1 MPGPWQTTRL
11 PSPSVQVTLT
21 GVAVTVAVSL
31 GTEAVADRG
40 PQVAGSTH
48 SQVGTLTTW
57 STLTAGLV
65 RIPGAGSGR
74 YRRAVWASTAGATAG
89 WLSGTHRLKDTTMFW

>member
-1 MPGPWQTTRL
+1 M
-11 PSPSVQVTLT
+11 VQVTLT
-21 GVAVTVAVSL
+21 GVAVTVAVSF
-31 GTEAVADRG
+31 GTEAVADRV

-57 STLTAGLV
+57 SAAAGLV

-74 YRRAVWASTAGATAG
+74 
-89 WLSGTHRLKDTTMFW
+89 